1 MACDLIQTGAAVP
14 SPILHILFSESA
26 VASLRQALAETG
38 MADGVVSQPDDFGF
52 GPINPSDPAT
62 RKAWVE
68 AQLGYLGPWPVEEME
83 QFWASART
91 PDARR
96 VVWFSRR
103 EARAFAGFL
112 EWLWRAGDLPC
123 DIIDLTDVMVTP
135 RDRDGR
141 AQPPRPAI
149 LPLMPAWQILESRVL
164 RRAAPL
170 SWDARGKF
178 RRRWAELRAENA
190 PLRVV
195 EDGDL
200 VSAPITQFDELL
212 LSAASHEWR
221 RMAWLVGFALGA
233 SLDSQLYQTGD
244 LVLFSRVRALA
255 DSGRLEWRGDLRGE
269 PTKCE
274 VRLPKT

>member
-1 MACDLIQTGAAVP
+1 
-14 SPILHILFSESA
+14 
-26 VASLRQALAETG
+26 
-38 MADGVVSQPDDFGF
+38 
-52 GPINPSDPAT
+52 
-62 RKAWVE
+62 
-68 AQLGYLGPWPVEEME
+68 
-83 QFWASART
+83 
-91 PDARR
+91 
-96 VVWFSRR
+96 
-103 EARAFAGFL
+103 
-112 EWLWRAGDLPC
+112 
-123 DIIDLTDVMVTP
+123 MVTP

-221 RMAWLVGFALGA
+221 RMAWLVGFALGE